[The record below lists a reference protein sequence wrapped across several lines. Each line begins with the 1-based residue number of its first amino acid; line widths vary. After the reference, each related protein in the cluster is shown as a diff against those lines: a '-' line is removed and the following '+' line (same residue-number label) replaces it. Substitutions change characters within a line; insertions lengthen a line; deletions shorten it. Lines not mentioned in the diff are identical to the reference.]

1 MLQRL
6 LRRQQP
12 FRFAFVLQSPHH
24 LRQAHR
30 RRGDIRRVPR
40 QIHTAA
46 HVVESLALHLLLQL
60 AGVVKAEHRHAADQQ
75 GDHAHQQIK
84 GEQAATGAGEKRVSA
99 SGHNNSGEGSVG
111 R

>member
-1 MLQRL
+1 M
-6 LRRQQP
+6 
-12 FRFAFVLQSPHH
+12 
-24 LRQAHR
+24 
-30 RRGDIRRVPR
+30 
-40 QIHTAA
+40 
-46 HVVESLALHLLLQL
+46 
-60 AGVVKAEHRHAADQQ
+60 KAEHRHAADQQ